1 MRISAIV
8 VAAAALLVMGST
20 EPRPVRAGEPV
31 TVHAAPGAGPV
42 TMLSYNVEGLP
53 WPLTRGRTAAA
64 AAIAAELR
72 ALHARGGAPQVVA
85 VQEAF
90 GDAQKAI
97 GRDAGYRYAAF
108 GPAADMP
115 ATPATS
121 ASDIAYLAAASAWH
135 GETETPREDSGL
147 AVFSDY
153 PILWVKRVPFPRY
166 ACAGYDCLANK
177 GMLAVAL
184 RVPGRA
190 QPLIVVDTHLNS
202 RTASGVDDDRSFHAY
217 RRQVDALRGFVAGLG
232 SPSTP
237 LLLAGDFNVGND
249 AERQAY
255 LSVALMHGDT
265 LRIAA
270 SESACGSG
278 CRRIAAVPSVVR
290 AKTIVASHGAVA
302 TAGPASTFGTRDDG
316 SRLSDHI
323 GVMRTFDLAI

>member
-1 MRISAIV
+1 VRISAIV

-20 EPRPVRAGEPV
+20 EPRPVRAGEPAS
-31 TVHAAPGAGPV
+31 VHAAPAAGPV
-42 TMLSYNVEGLP
+42 RLLSYNVEGLP
-53 WPLTRGRTAAA
+53 WPLTHGRTEAA
-64 AAIAAELR
+64 AAIAAQLR
-72 ALHARGGAPQVVA
+72 ALHDRGAGPQVVA

-115 ATPATS
+115 AEAAT
-121 ASDIAYLAAASAWH
+121 APGDIAYLSRASVWR
-135 GETETPREDSGL
+135 GETEAPREDSGL

-153 PILWVKRVPFPRY
+153 PILWVRRVPFPRY

-190 QPLIVVDTHLNS
+190 APLIVVDTHLNS
-202 RTASGVDDDRSFHAY
+202 RTASGVDDMRSFHAY
-217 RRQVDALRGFVAGLG
+217 RRQVDALRGFIARLA
-232 SPSTP
+232 SPTTP

-249 AERQAY
+249 DDRQAY
-255 LSVALMHGDT
+255 LSVALMHGDMM
-265 LRIAA
+265 RIAA

-278 CRRIAAVPSVVR
+278 CRQIAPVPGVVR
-290 AKTIVASHGAVA
+290 AKTIVASHGAIA
-302 TAGPASTFGTRDDG
+302 ADGPASVFGTRDDG
-316 SRLSDHI
+316 TRLSDHI
-323 GVMRTFDLAI
+323 GVMRAFAIAA